1 MAQLNKTRKARR
13 CWDDDGRHAFLNYVA
28 SLYHPTLIG
37 YARGLC
43 SSSNQVYPREDDLM
57 QLFYERVYMKF
68 TLTYQKYEEL
78 GVKYFRGMLR
88 LQYLQELRKYKRKYL
103 TEELVLS
110 GSTEPLVEE
119 LSEEDQVYVEQ
130 IMEVFRSQV
139 SADHYCVY
147 ELYLQGYAYKEIA
160 SILELKV
167 NTIGSII
174 SRSKKKLSIIMNE

>member
-1 MAQLNKTRKARR
+1 MAQLNKSQKARR
-13 CWDDDGRHAFLNYVA
+13 CWDDDGRHAFLKYVA
-28 SLYHPTLIG
+28 KLYHPVLIG

-43 SSSNQVYPREDDLM
+43 SSSNQIYPMEDDLM
-57 QLFYERVYMKF
+57 QLFYERVYTKF
-68 TLTYQKYEEL
+68 ALTHQKYEEL

-88 LQYLQELRKYKRKYL
+88 LQYLQELRRHKRKYL

-119 LSEEDQVYVEQ
+119 LSEEDQVYVGQ
-130 IMEVFRSQV
+130 VMEVFRSQV
-139 SADHYCVY
+139 CANHYCVY

-160 SILELKV
+160 DIIGLKM

-174 SRSKKKLSIIMNE
+174 SRAKKKLSIIMNE